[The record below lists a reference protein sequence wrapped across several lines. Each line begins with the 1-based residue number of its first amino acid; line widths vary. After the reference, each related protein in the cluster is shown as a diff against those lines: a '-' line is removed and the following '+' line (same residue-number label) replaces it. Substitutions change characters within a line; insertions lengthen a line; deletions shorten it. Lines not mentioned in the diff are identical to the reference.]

1 METNQEENKKDLIES
16 KPINEPAGDSN
27 TTTENK
33 FCYNTLKKYASSI
46 MEVEI

>member
-1 METNQEENKKDLIES
+1 MEEDKNLIES
-16 KPINEPAGDSN
+16 KPINETADDNNN
-27 TTTENK
+27 TNENK